1 MPTSDDWP
9 VEVKVLEQAEAESLT
24 HDSVGPPSRD
34 QTLNWVRQVEKE
46 REDRL
51 PFEDEES

>member
-1 MPTSDDWP
+1 MSRDWP
-9 VEVKVLEQAEAESLT
+9 IEVKVLEQAEAESLT